1 MKISVMGCG
10 RWGTFIAWYLDHV
23 GHSVKLYGIRGTAT
37 YDQLEQTKTNGIV
50 TLSDSMV
57 LTCDK
62 DDAVNSCEVMVISVG
77 AQNLRQF
84 MGELQD
90 YDLSDKTIVLCMKG
104 IEDETGKRLTEVV
117 SEFIDPQKTDLAI
130 WVGPG
135 HPQDFIRGVPNC
147 MVIDSYDREVQE
159 RLIEAFSGDLIR
171 FYYGSDVIGNELGAA
186 LKNVVGIAAGML
198 DGMDKTALKGALMAR
213 GTREVAKLIEAGGG
227 NPMSAYG
234 LAHLGDYQATVF
246 SEFSHNRMFGE
257 KFIKKE
263 PYEQLAEGVA
273 TAKAVK
279 ILAEKYDIEMPICQG
294 VYEVLYEDKDPQC
307 MLNDLFMRSIK
318 EEF

>member
-1 MKISVMGCG
+1 MKISVMGSG

-23 GHSVKLYGIRGTAT
+23 GHSVKLYGLAGSPS
-37 YDQLEQTKTNGIV
+37 YQELQQKGSNGLV
-50 TLSDSMV
+50 RLPETME
-57 LTCDK
+57 LTWDPE
-62 DDAVNSCEVMVISVG
+62 DAVNSCEVMVISVG
-77 AQNLRQF
+77 AQNLRGF
-84 MGELQD
+84 MQEMKSHRLEG
-90 YDLSDKTIVLCMKG
+90 KTIVLCMKG
-104 IEDETGKRLTEVV
+104 IEDETGKRLTQVV
-117 SEFIDPQKTDLAI
+117 NEFIDPQRTSLAV

-135 HPQDFIRGVPNC
+135 HPQDLMRGVPNC
-147 MVIDSYDREVQE
+147 MVIDSCDRNVQKQ
-159 RLIEAFSGDLIR
+159 LIEGFSSDLIR
-171 FYYGSDVIGNELGAA
+171 FYYGSDLIGNELGAA

-213 GTREVAKLIEAGGG
+213 GTREVAKLIHALGG

-263 PYEQLAEGVA
+263 QYDKLAEGVF
-273 TAKAVK
+273 TAKAVTV
-279 ILAEKYDIEMPICQG
+279 LAQQAQIDMPICRG
-294 VYEVLYEDKDPQC
+294 VYEVLYEDKDPGC
-307 MLNDLFMRSIK
+307 MLHDLFMRTIK